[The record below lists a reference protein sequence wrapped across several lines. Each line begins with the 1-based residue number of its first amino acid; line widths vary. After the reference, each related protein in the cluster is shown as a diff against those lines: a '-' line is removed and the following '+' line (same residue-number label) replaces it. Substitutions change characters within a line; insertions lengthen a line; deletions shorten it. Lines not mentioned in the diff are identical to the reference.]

1 MAAAIEVS
9 DVGLANDG
17 DHGFFGGVFIVGVGF
32 LGVAGRSSGGDGQQS
47 GDNKLITNE

>member
-17 DHGFFGGVFIVGVGF
+17 DHGFFGGVFILGVGF
-32 LGVAGRSSGGDGQQS
+32 LCVTGRSSGGDGQQS
-47 GDNKLITNE
+47 GDDKLQNE